1 MIGSTEKSGLKARWY
16 DSDLPTLTESDTE
29 RSLSYHCKSW
39 AFNFIDPSNLGKYIH
54 LEDLGVSVQNVGDYR
69 ARCIWAIDHFESRIA
84 LAMLKNT
91 FESINVTFELGEYT
105 VVVPYI
111 EPNEDAEAVEKQPEQ
126 FGMEV
131 V

>member
-1 MIGSTEKSGLKARWY
+1 
-16 DSDLPTLTESDTE
+16 
-29 RSLSYHCKSW
+29 
-39 AFNFIDPSNLGKYIH
+39 
-54 LEDLGVSVQNVGDYR
+54 
-69 ARCIWAIDHFESRIA
+69 
-84 LAMLKNT
+84 MLKNT

-111 EPNEDAEAVEKQPEQ
+111 EPNEDGEAVEKQPEQ